1 MDDAAGPVTGTISVV
16 LADDNLIVRE
26 GVRALIERHKDLRIV
41 GVAADYDEVIEEATS
56 LQPQVLVTDI
66 RMPPEFN
73 REGIDAAKEVRKRHP
88 GTGVVI
94 LSQYDD
100 PEYAV
105 SLLAEGSAG
114 YGYLLKDHIAQGDQ
128 LVDALRAVA
137 TGGNALDPAIVDA
150 LVRPVTS
157 DGGLT
162 PGEEELL
169 GMVAEGKPIKAIAAS
184 KRLPPE
190 AVDAAVEAVFVK
202 LAEGVS
208 AGTDGA
214 LQRLR
219 LLHKAIV
226 DREEQGETL
235 SRLLPGGLAEK
246 LRRDGRHIGETE
258 RVVCTVLMS
267 DIRSYSTI
275 AEHADPSQLAGQ
287 LNVHRA
293 AMNEAILGENG
304 TVMQFVGDAVMA
316 VFGAPF
322 EQEDHADR
330 AVVAALA
337 MHEKQSHINRQWT
350 DEGVTHAP
358 GEEELLGWSPR
369 ASPSRRSLP
378 RSGCRPKRSTP
389 PSRPCSSSWRRECRP
404 APTVRSSVCG
414 CCTRPSWI
422 ARSRGRRLSRLL
434 PGGLAEKLRR
444 DGRHIGETER
454 VVCTVLMSDI
464 RSYSTIAEHADPS
477 QLAGQLNVHR
487 AAMNEAILG
496 ENGTV
501 MQFVGDAVM
510 AVFGA
515 PFEQE
520 DHADRAVVAALAMHE
535 KQSHINRQWAE
546 EGLPSFGL
554 GLGLSTGEAAAALL
568 GSEERLEYTLVGD
581 TVNMSQRLQQLA
593 EAGEIVV
600 SQGDGRGLDLCPGN
614 GRATGPIGERTR
626 DPRDRIQTGGRRMPA
641 GGPHN
646 EGGNLTWT
654 PWS

>member
-1 MDDAAGPVTGTISVV
+1 MADDTVGTTTISVL

-41 GVAADYDEVIEEATS
+41 GVAADYDEVVEGAAALE
-56 LQPQVLVTDI
+56 PQVLVTDI
-66 RMPPEFN
+66 RMPPDFN

-128 LVDALRAVA
+128 LVDAIRAVA
-137 TGGNALDPAIVDA
+137 SGGNALDPAIVYA

-157 DGGLT
+157 NGGLT
-162 PGEEELL
+162 PAEEELL

-184 KRLPPE
+184 RRLPPE
-190 AVDAAVEAVFVK
+190 AVDAEVEAVFVK

-293 AMNEAILGENG
+293 AMNDAILGENG

-330 AVVAALA
+330 AVVAAFA
-337 MHEKQSHINRQWT
+337 MHEKQFEINRRW
-350 DEGVTHAP
+350 
-358 GEEELLGWSPR
+358 
-369 ASPSRRSLP
+369 
-378 RSGCRPKRSTP
+378 
-389 PSRPCSSSWRRECRP
+389 
-404 APTVRSSVCG
+404 
-414 CCTRPSWI
+414 
-422 ARSRGRRLSRLL
+422 
-434 PGGLAEKLRR
+434 EK
-444 DGRHIGETER
+444 
-454 VVCTVLMSDI
+454 
-464 RSYSTIAEHADPS
+464 
-477 QLAGQLNVHR
+477 
-487 AAMNEAILG
+487 
-496 ENGTV
+496 
-501 MQFVGDAVM
+501 
-510 AVFGA
+510 
-515 PFEQE
+515 
-520 DHADRAVVAALAMHE
+520 
-535 KQSHINRQWAE
+535 
-546 EGLPSFGL
+546 EGLPPFGL
-554 GLGLSTGEAAAALL
+554 GLGLSTG
-568 GSEERLEYTLVGD
+568 G
-581 TVNMSQRLQQLA
+581 
-593 EAGEIVV
+593 
-600 SQGDGRGLDLCPGN
+600 
-614 GRATGPIGERTR
+614 
-626 DPRDRIQTGGRRMPA
+626 
-641 GGPHN
+641 
-646 EGGNLTWT
+646 
-654 PWS
+654 